1 MSPSATFKSTAPAFK
16 AALFAALVANS
27 DLADITVSYG
37 APTQGPRE
45 FIALADISGTQAFAA
60 LGKLTKEETFT
71 LDVYV
76 SVLREGNQQQQCTE
90 RCFEIAAELE
100 DYLRANP
107 TVGGT
112 VRIAQLSAPFN
123 LEEFAGDTARQSIL
137 TLGVEAAARI

>member
-1 MSPSATFKSTAPAFK
+1 MTTATYKSTAPAFK
-16 AALFAALVANS
+16 AALFTALAANS
-27 DLADITVSYG
+27 DLADVTVSYG
-37 APTQGPRE
+37 APITGPRE
-45 FIALADISGTQAFAA
+45 FIALADISGQQEFAA
-60 LGKLTKEETFT
+60 LGKLTKEETYT

-76 SVLREGNQQQQCTE
+76 SVVREGNQQQECTE
-90 RCFEIAAELE
+90 RCFALAAELE

>member
-1 MSPSATFKSTAPAFK
+1 
-16 AALFAALVANS
+16 
-27 DLADITVSYG
+27 
-37 APTQGPRE
+37 
-45 FIALADISGTQAFAA
+45 
-60 LGKLTKEETFT
+60 LGKLTKEETYT

-76 SVLREGNQQQQCTE
+76 SVVREGNQQQQCTE
-90 RCFEIAAELE
+90 RCFAISAELE

-112 VRIAQLSAPFN
+112 VRIAQLSTPFT

>member
-1 MSPSATFKSTAPAFK
+1 MTTATYKSTAPAFK
-16 AALFAALVANS
+16 AALYAALAANS
-27 DLADITVSYG
+27 DLADVTVSYG
-37 APTQGPRE
+37 APITGPRE
-45 FIALADISGTQAFAA
+45 FIALADISGSQEFAA
-60 LGKLTKEETFT
+60 LGKLTKEETYT

-76 SVLREGNQQQQCTE
+76 SVVREGNQQQECTE
-90 RCFEIAAELE
+90 RCFALAAELE